1 MNKSIPTP
9 EEFNRKMHECVEY
22 EKLNNLKQ
30 NLKWFNGKVGDMDI
44 TELINVIN
52 KRIEEIPEES
62 INFDIEVHGQTTNN
76 E

>member
-1 MNKSIPTP
+1 
-9 EEFNRKMHECVEY
+9 MHECVEY

>member
-22 EKLNNLKQ
+22 EKLNNVKQ

-62 INFDIEVHGQTTNN
+62 INFDIEVNGQTTNN

>member
-1 MNKSIPTP
+1 MNKSIPKP